1 MGYRELFGIVNQDIR
16 SMIEMKKA
24 RGGNVMNKIKPV
36 QVSCLL
42 LFLVTLILFNTGT
55 SAEETIQQAVE
66 MEMPLLRG
74 DLWINMDAESKVAF
88 VWGAGHI
95 VTIEEVVMQKYPELQ
110 RDSFVMKVVEATTNS
125 PMKMNEVVAEVDKYY
140 QANPDKLDT
149 PVMRV
154 IWDQLIKPKIKTGI
168 AGKPIN

>member
-1 MGYRELFGIVNQDIR
+1 MKKLRVVQISCLMLFFMGLIPFGI
-16 SMIEMKKA
+16 KA
-24 RGGNVMNKIKPV
+24 
-36 QVSCLL
+36 
-42 LFLVTLILFNTGT
+42 

-66 MEMPLLRG
+66 REMPLLRG
-74 DLWINMDAESKVAF
+74 DLWIKMNEDSKVAF
-88 VWGAGHI
+88 VWGAGHV
-95 VTIEEVVMQKYPELQ
+95 VTIEEIIMQKYPELQ
-110 RDSFVMKVVEATTNS
+110 RDSFVLKVVEATTNS
-125 PMKMNEVVAEVDKYY
+125 PMKMVDVVAEVDKYY